1 MAKTDNST
9 EMPATLDQM
18 ASLNFEPWKHE
29 EGEWTPPSDE
39 EWARLAN
46 PYLVTVR
53 IAWLVMHKSKPELI
67 EMLDALEDDAGHDMK
82 DRFIGTIE
90 WFKGM
95 LAILEGAEARI
106 LCAGAVVA
114 MRTEG

>member
-1 MAKTDNST
+1 M
-9 EMPATLDQM
+9 M
-18 ASLNFEPWKHE
+18 
-29 EGEWTPPSDE
+29 
-39 EWARLAN
+39 
-46 PYLVTVR
+46 
-53 IAWLVMHKSKPELI
+53 
-67 EMLDALEDDAGHDMK
+67 

-114 MRTEG
+114 MRAEG